1 MTFNRIHSLAAHILL
16 GFVLSSLLFGCA
28 DTKDT
33 IGSPLQY
40 IGSSGDKE
48 KQVMEDHL
56 KKIEQRIDV
65 LERDFRAIEPNIQNL
80 VAIESDIQTLVTELS
95 KLTDPAVTQLRGDNT
110 PSLADDLSTTD
121 ASIPDMAPDDEG
133 ADTAMETNTSD
144 PPTEL
149 YPIADTD
156 VLAQN
161 SEESG
166 VESLGFPHEIVN
178 IRFGDFNAGTRL
190 VVDFAPNSEMNYD
203 ITKDNG
209 DIVISFDKTDWAAD
223 KSWSA
228 SKQDLITGYTAKQFA
243 EYSTMRI
250 TTNGDD
256 MTVKVF
262 TLPPV
267 SADKGPRL
275 VLDFN
280 KGINS

>member
-1 MTFNRIHSLAAHILL
+1 MTFNHNISLLAHIML
-16 GFVLSSLLFGCA
+16 GLVLSSLLFGCA
-28 DTKDT
+28 DTKET

-48 KQVMEDHL
+48 QQVLEDQM
-56 KKIEQRIDV
+56 KKIEQRIDL
-65 LERDFRAIEPNIQNL
+65 LERDFRAVEPNIQNL
-80 VAIESDIQTLVTELS
+80 VAIESDIQTLITELS
-95 KLTDPAVTQLRGDNT
+95 KLTAPAVSRRLEDANPPAET
-110 PSLADDLSTTD
+110 PDDLDNAEVETD
-121 ASIPDMAPDDEG
+121 IPNMAPDDKMMSETSPSN
-133 ADTAMETNTSD
+133 TA
-144 PPTEL
+144 PT
-149 YPIADTD
+149 D
-156 VLAQN
+156 LAKAMIGEDDN
-161 SEESG
+161 MA
-166 VESLGFPHEIVN
+166 VDKLGFPHEIVD
-178 IRFGDFNAGTRL
+178 IRFGSFNAGTRL

-203 ITKDNG
+203 ITKDES
-209 DIVISFDKTDWAAD
+209 DIVITFDKTDWAAD
-223 KSWSA
+223 KTWT
-228 SKQDLITGYTAKQFA
+228 SKKEGLITGYISKQFP